1 MSASIFVARLAGILM
16 RLLRSVLLSLCLWA
30 PTARAAEIRVLSP
43 GVVFNAG
50 LLDLASDFT
59 AKTGV
64 KVLVL
69 PDLMG
74 RIESD
79 INTREPAPDL
89 VVLPMDLMGT
99 AALKAEVDGKT
110 FTPLGRVEV
119 GLAVKA
125 GAPHPDISTVEK
137 LAAVLK
143 GAQEVVYSNPAG
155 GMSMEAGI
163 IDGLL
168 KRPEFSGVHAV
179 VSAKG
184 EGGQALARG
193 QGDMALQLVCEI
205 YPYPQ
210 ISLVGP
216 LPPELGAHIDSA
228 IAVTSRGA
236 DPKDALEFIRFITRP
251 EATPVWKKKGL
262 DRF

>member
-1 MSASIFVARLAGILM
+1 M
-16 RLLRSVLLSLCLWA
+16 RLLRSALLLACLSSLPA
-30 PTARAAEIRVLSP
+30 SAAEVRVLSP

-50 LLDLASDFT
+50 LLDLATEFT

-74 RIESD
+74 RIQKDTS
-79 INTREPAPDL
+79 TRTPAPDL
-89 VVLPMDLMGT
+89 VVLPMDMMGT
-99 AALKAEVDGKT
+99 AALNGDIDAQT
-110 FTPLGRVEV
+110 FTPLGRVEI
-119 GLAVKA
+119 GLAVKT
-125 GAPHPDISTVEK
+125 GAPHPDISTVDR
-137 LAAVLK
+137 LAAALK
-143 GAQEVVYSNPAG
+143 GAQEVVYSNPAD

-163 IDGLL
+163 IASLL
-168 KRPEFSGVHAV
+168 KRPEFAGVHAA
-179 VSAKG
+179 VSTRG

-193 QGDMALQLVCEI
+193 QGDMALQLICEI

-228 IAVTSRGA
+228 IAVTSRAA
-236 DPKDALEFIRFITRP
+236 DHADAEAFIRYITRP
-251 EATPVWKKKGL
+251 EAISVWKRKGL